1 LFLAFNT
8 HWLTIR
14 KHMTKRMLKN
24 CLFTSASMLALLASM
39 SASAEVIQ
47 RGEIFMRPTKMYEV
61 PKPAPEI
68 PLEERV
74 AEAVDLA
81 FQQRQAQLS
90 AAIQEAT
97 RQVVERDP
105 LVLSRL
111 RAIAKETVTASDA
124 DVEAAIYRVAQQS
137 VADAEASIRQLAREE
152 VTNPDDAVYAA
163 IRQVAEES
171 VINRNPEVDRA
182 IHDVAQRTL
191 VNADTEARNTIRD
204 VVNQTLLESD
214 RPVEYAVRG
223 IVEDSL
229 ARANNDQIEYAVK
242 QIARRTI
249 AQSDD
254 IIASVARDEIS
265 GSRDYIKQL
274 AELTLL
280 ENADVIHEQAQLALI
295 DGNPEVMRTFQ
306 EVARQE
312 AQALDKQLSPEV
324 EYLARLAVV
333 DELQE
338 NEEFIQGIASDTLAA
353 EGPLLAKAVA
363 KEEIQANEP
372 YIIEVASRTL
382 ANEGPMLARA
392 IAQEE
397 IVASEDRVRQL
408 AQETI
413 ASLNPEVRRSVSLIA
428 AQTLASDD
436 PDVIAAL
443 RDAVRATVV
452 EGDTDVSRT
461 LQEYARLAIV
471 DSDMEVRQ
479 ALELL
484 ADEAIVE
491 RQDYIADVASQ
502 QLRVDEPY
510 IREVAN
516 LEIASLDDRVR
527 EAMRQVAIETVAGDA
542 EDINAKIA
550 EVAAQV
556 VNEADESVIASIQ
569 QYAQLGAEDGQV
581 DEVIMRVAA
590 DTLYANEEFVAD
602 VARRLV
608 TNLSVETEVAAAIRE
623 VAIASA
629 TEQDGDV
636 QTFVEETARQLVTGG
651 DEDIL
656 QTVRSTVQETVV
668 GRDDQIDN
676 AIRTVAGEVLADSE
690 NYLRDLTKEELESN
704 TDFIQEN
711 ARQVILGAD
720 DKVAFAI
727 KTLSRE
733 ADQEDLFAA
742 AGTGNLSADG
752 ITMRAKTEPGM
763 GYFPPSG
770 EWIPL
775 KDYKVILHE
784 DNVRLQNLVRNVLD
798 RAAPY
803 TGPWTLKWK
812 LAPENAD
819 ILNERFSL
827 DAEVPFENF
836 ASYLQRYVLQ
846 DRGVDL
852 QFKLFDAERI
862 LVISD

>member
-1 LFLAFNT
+1 MT
-8 HWLTIR
+8 KHWL
-14 KHMTKRMLKN
+14 L
-24 CLFTSASMLALLASM
+24 TSASLFALLASVP
-39 SASAEVIQ
+39 ASAEVIQ

-81 FQQRQAQLS
+81 LQQRQAQLDV
-90 AAIQEAT
+90 AIQEAT

-105 LVLSRL
+105 MVLAKL
-111 RAIAKETVTASDA
+111 RSIAKETVTASDA
-124 DVEAAIYRVAQQS
+124 EVEAAIYRVAQQS
-137 VADAEASIRQLAREE
+137 IADSEANIRQLAREE
-152 VTNPDDAVYAA
+152 VTNPDEAVYAA

-171 VINRNPEVDRA
+171 VIDATPDVDRA
-182 IHDVAQRTL
+182 IHNVAQRTL

-204 VVNQTLLESD
+204 VVNQTLLESGK
-214 RPVEYAVRG
+214 PVEYAVRG

-229 ARANNDQIEYAVK
+229 ANANNDQVEHAIQ

-249 AQSDD
+249 ANSDD
-254 IIASVARDEIS
+254 LIAGVAQNEIASS
-265 GSRDYIKQL
+265 QDYIKQL
-274 AELTLL
+274 AQNEITGSQDYIKQLAQQTLL

-312 AQALDKQLSPEV
+312 AEAANKQLTPEV

-338 NEEFIQGIASDTLAA
+338 NEGFIKNVASQTLAD
-353 EGPLLAKAVA
+353 EGPLLAKTV
-363 KEEIQANEP
+363 
-372 YIIEVASRTL
+372 
-382 ANEGPMLARA
+382 
-392 IAQEE
+392 AQEE
-397 IVASEDRVRQL
+397 LKANE
-408 AQETI
+408 E
-413 ASLNPEVRRSVSLIA
+413 
-428 AQTLASDD
+428 
-436 PDVIAAL
+436 
-443 RDAVRATVV
+443 
-452 EGDTDVSRT
+452 
-461 LQEYARLAIV
+461 
-471 DSDMEVRQ
+471 
-479 ALELL
+479 
-484 ADEAIVE
+484 
-491 RQDYIADVASQ
+491 YIAGVASQ
-502 QLRVDEPY
+502 QIRAEEPF

-516 LEIASLDDRVR
+516 TEIASMDDRVR
-527 EAMRQVAIETVAGDA
+527 EAMRKVAIETVAGDEA
-542 EDINAKIA
+542 DIDAKIA
-550 EVAAQV
+550 TVAARV
-556 VNEADESVIASIQ
+556 VNEADESVIQSIQ
-569 QYAQLGAEDGQV
+569 QYAQLGAEAGQV

-590 DTLYANEEFVAD
+590 DTLYANEDFVAD
-602 VARRLV
+602 VARKLV
-608 TNLSVETEVAAAIRE
+608 TNLSVETEVAEAIRQ

-629 TEQDGDV
+629 TEQGGDV
-636 QTFVEETARQLVTGG
+636 QSFMEETARQLVAGG
-651 DEDIL
+651 DETIL

-676 AIRTVAGEVLADSE
+676 AIRNVAGEVLADSE
-690 NYLRDLTKEELESN
+690 NYLRDLTKDELENN

-720 DKVAFAI
+720 DKIAFAI

-742 AGTGNLSADG
+742 AGTGDLSADG
-752 ITMRAKTEPGM
+752 ITMRARTEPGM
-763 GYFPPSG
+763 GYLPPSG

-784 DNVRLQNLVRNVLD
+784 DNVRMQELVRQVLD

-803 TGPWTLKWK
+803 VGPWTLKWK
-812 LAPENAD
+812 LQPENAE

-836 ASYLQRYVLQ
+836 ASYLQRYILQ